1 MSFLLTAPQ
10 AVTDAAENLAGIGST
25 LTQARAAASG
35 PTTSLVA
42 AAADE
47 VSIALSQVFGSYGQ
61 QFQALSAEATTFHDE
76 FVRLLNGGAGA
87 YLNTELSNARNALA
101 VAVGPPAPQV
111 PAAASILDGWVPTN
125 PGGLGPIT
133 GGGAPSGIFNG
144 AGQQIGSVISSFISG
159 NPGSILPGILWPN
172 QTGGPGPI
180 VGPYE
185 ALFSNTSANLQTII
199 GNWVAHP
206 FPALQQVIS
215 NQQGYAQLI
224 ATDVANSIQNLPA
237 ELAALPSQVQTTIQ
251 ATLSFD
257 PIAAT
262 QAYVSK
268 QVGYAQ
274 VVTTS
279 LANAGYDLQAN
290 LPTFGSDLGM
300 TGQAVLTGDYHGAV
314 AGVPRALIHLFL
326 DGVELRN
333 ASQVVI
339 HGPAGD
345 LLPIMDVAAQQQQ
358 DLLDVFPA
366 GSIPRQMTQ
375 NLFDAVGTAVPS
387 LGFAL
392 IGPPIATLDGLATGA
407 TAFSTALRAGD
418 AVGAVGALVGI
429 PAYVADGFLNGETII
444 DLTIPVTE
452 TVVIPPFPTIGANTP
467 VVVHLPFYGIL
478 SQPQPISA
486 TIHIPVG
493 LTTIPITLSYGD
505 TQFGG
510 ILPELLNYI
519 PRQIASTIK
528 PD

>member
-1 MSFLLTAPQ
+1 MSFLFTAPE

-25 LTQARAAASG
+25 LSRARGAASG
-35 PTTSLVA
+35 PTTSLAA

-47 VSIALSQVFGSYGQ
+47 VSIALSRVFGSYGQ
-61 QFQALSAEATTFHDE
+61 QFQALSAQATTFHDE
-76 FVRLLNGGAGA
+76 FVRLLNGAAGA
-87 YLNTELSNARNALA
+87 YLNAEITNAHNGLA
-101 VAVGPPAPQV
+101 AAVN
-111 PAAASILDGWVPTN
+111 PAAPTAAGILDGWVPAN

-133 GGGAPSGIFNG
+133 GGGAPTGIFNG

-159 NPGSILPGILWPN
+159 NPGSLLAGIFGPS
-172 QTGGPGPI
+172 QTGGSGRV
-180 VGPYE
+180 VGPYQ

-199 GNWVAHP
+199 GNWVAQP

-224 ATDVANSIQNLPA
+224 ATDLANTVQNLPA
-237 ELAALPSQVQTTIQ
+237 ELAALPSQIQTTIQ

-262 QAYVSK
+262 QAYLNK

-279 LANAGYDLQAN
+279 LGNAVYDLQAN
-290 LPTFGSDLGM
+290 FPAFGSDLGM
-300 TGQAVLTGDYHGAV
+300 TGQAILTGDYHGAV

-333 ASQVVI
+333 ASEIII

-345 LLPIMDVAAQQQQ
+345 LLPIMDVAAGQQQ
-358 DLLDVFPA
+358 DLINSFPA

-375 NLFDAVGTAVPS
+375 NLFDAVSTAVPS

-392 IGPPIATLDGLATGA
+392 IGPPIATVDGLATGA
-407 TAFSTALRAGD
+407 TAFGTALRAGD
-418 AVGAVGALVGI
+418 AVGAAGALVGM

-467 VVVHLPFYGIL
+467 VVAHLPFYGIL
-478 SQPQPISA
+478 AQPQPISA
-486 TIHIPVG
+486 TIHIPAG

-510 ILPELLNYI
+510 AVPELLNYI

-528 PD
+528 P

>member
-1 MSFLLTAPQ
+1 MSFLLTAPE
-10 AVTDAAENLAGIGST
+10 AVTDAAGDIAGIGST
-25 LTQARAAASG
+25 LTQARAAALG

-47 VSIALSQVFGSYGQ
+47 VSIALSQLFGSYGH
-61 QFQALSAEATTFHDE
+61 QFQALSAEAATFHDE
-76 FVRLLNGGAGA
+76 FVRLLNSGAAA
-87 YLNTELSNARNALA
+87 YLNTETTNARNALA
-101 VAVGPPAPQV
+101 AAVNPPP
-111 PAAASILDGWVPTN
+111 PTAAAAGILDGWVPTN

-144 AGQQIGSVISSFISG
+144 AGQQIGSVISAFISG
-159 NPGSILPGILWPN
+159 NPGSILSGIFGPN

-180 VGPYE
+180 VGPYQ
-185 ALFSNTSANLQTII
+185 ALFADTSANLQTII
-199 GNWVAHP
+199 GDWLAHP

-224 ATDVANSIQNLPA
+224 ATDIANSIQNLPA
-237 ELAALPSQVQTTIQ
+237 ELAALPAQVQTTIQ
-251 ATLSFD
+251 TALSFD

-262 QAYVSK
+262 QAYISK
-268 QVGYAQ
+268 EAGYAQ

-279 LANAGYDLQAN
+279 LTNAAYDLQAN

-300 TGQAVLTGDYHGAV
+300 TGQALLTGDYHGAV

-333 ASQVVI
+333 ASEVII

-358 DLLDVFPA
+358 DLINSFPT

-375 NLFDAVGTAVPS
+375 NLFDAIGTALPS
-387 LGFAL
+387 FGFAL

-407 TAFSTALRAGD
+407 TAFGTAIQAGD
-418 AVGAVGALVGI
+418 AVGAVGALIGM
-429 PAYVADGFLNGETII
+429 PAYVANGFLNGETMI

-452 TVVIPPFPTIGANTP
+452 TVVIPPLPTIGANTP
-467 VVVHLPFYGIL
+467 VVVHMPFYGIL
-478 SQPQPISA
+478 AQPQPISA
-486 TIHIPVG
+486 TIHIPAG
-493 LTTIPITLSYGD
+493 LTTIPITISYGD

-510 ILPELLNYI
+510 IVPELLNYI
-519 PRQIASTIK
+519 PRQIAATIK